1 MDISIETSIGNVR
14 KENED
19 YADFFINTDGLYLL
33 VLCDGMGGHQGGDI
47 ASQMTVNQ
55 LGHAWKNDSL
65 STAREASEWL
75 EKHLQIENERI
86 YQTSLGY
93 DDLKG
98 MGTTVVAAIFV
109 DGQCVIASVGDSRAY
124 MLQDGELRQVTED
137 DTFVNELVKKG
148 EISPSEAAHHPK
160 RNILVQSLGVNES
173 LDVHTSRHAFFLG
186 DLLVLASD
194 GLYEGVSLD
203 EMLEVLQ
210 DDDSTLD
217 GRAKKLTAAALSNY
231 GRDNITVCIA
241 KLKEGEVID

>member
-1 MDISIETSIGNVR
+1 MDITIETSIGNVR

-19 YADFFINTDGLYLL
+19 YSDFFVNTDGLHLL

-47 ASQMTVNQ
+47 ASQMAVNQ
-55 LGHAWKNDSL
+55 LGHAWKSDSL
-65 STAREASEWL
+65 STAKEAIQWL

-86 YQTSLGY
+86 YNASIDF

-98 MGTTVVAAIFV
+98 MGTTIVAAIFI

-124 MLQDGELRQVTED
+124 LFQDGLLKQVTED

-148 EISPSEAAHHPK
+148 EISKSEAVNHPK

-173 LDVHTSRHAFFLG
+173 LSIHKSKNAFFLN

-194 GLYEGVSLD
+194 GLYEGVSFD
-203 EMLEVLQ
+203 DMQEVLQ
-210 DDDSTLD
+210 DDFLSLEDK
-217 GRAKKLTAAALSNY
+217 AKKLTAIALRNY
-231 GRDNITVCIA
+231 GKDNITVCIA